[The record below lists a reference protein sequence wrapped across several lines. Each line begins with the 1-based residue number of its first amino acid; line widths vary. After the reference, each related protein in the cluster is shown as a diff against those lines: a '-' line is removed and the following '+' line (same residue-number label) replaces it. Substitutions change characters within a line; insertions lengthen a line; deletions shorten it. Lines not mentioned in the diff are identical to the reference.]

1 MAIEDRF
8 LADGYQRGRAARE
21 TSRAAIRREVE
32 QEFADRLRQAGF
44 FSRLLIRRRIRREV
58 ERRLSKLAPPD
69 ALYLIGS
76 VRSPR

>member
-1 MAIEDRF
+1 MTIEDRF
-8 LADGYQRGRAARE
+8 LADGYQRGRAACE
-21 TSRAAIRREVE
+21 TSRVAIRREVE

-44 FSRLLIRRRIRREV
+44 FGRLLIRRRIRREV
-58 ERRLSKLAPPD
+58 ERRLNKLAPPD